1 MKTLFTSALLAILA
15 VVPGMAIG
23 HGSHQHGA
31 NSAKP
36 VTNASP
42 PEQQDWGIAAPS
54 HARARRIEIRM
65 DDQMRFAPAN
75 IEIKLGETIRFVVHN
90 DGKVLHEMVI
100 GTRQE
105 LDKHAALMLK
115 HPNMVHDEPWM
126 AHVDPGKAGEI
137 LWTFNRLG
145 NFEFACLIPGHFQ
158 AGMRGAIRVS
168 VAGAATES
176 GAHARHSAV
185 QIPDRQRPILVSQP
199 SGHSHHAGHSASV
212 PASTNATPTGE
223 EWVDAEVR
231 RIDLAQA
238 RITLRHGEIKSFD
251 MPPMTMVFHAK
262 DARLLDGL
270 SAGDQIRF
278 RTVQEDGRYTVIA
291 IEKR

>member
-1 MKTLFTSALLAILA
+1 MKTFFTSALLASLVMA
-15 VVPGMAIG
+15 PGMALG
-23 HGSHQHGA
+23 HGSPQHGA
-31 NSAKP
+31 NPAKP
-36 VTNASP
+36 LANATP
-42 PEQQDWGIAAPS
+42 PEQQDWGIAAPP

-65 DDQMRFAPAN
+65 DDSMRFAPAS
-75 IEIKLGETIRFVVHN
+75 IAIKLGETIRFVIHN

-100 GTRQE
+100 GTRPE

-158 AGMRGAIRVS
+158 AGMRGSIRVS
-168 VAGAATES
+168 ATGAATES
-176 GAHARHSAV
+176 GAPARYSAV
-185 QIPDRQRPILVSQP
+185 QIPDRQRPIRVSQP
-199 SGHSHHAGHSASV
+199 SGPGHHPAHGASE
-212 PASTNATPTGE
+212 PASTSSTPAGE
-223 EWVDAEVR
+223 EWIEAEVR

-251 MPPMTMVFHAK
+251 MPPMTMVFHTK
-262 DARLLDGL
+262 NSNLLDGL

-291 IEKR
+291 IERR